1 MRILITPRLTGL
13 PAGRDDYS
21 FLRSLHGDRRVAA
34 TLSADGRVPAATTQR
49 FLRRMLREAGPGAG
63 LWIFRQEGRP
73 VGYCGLRRVVI
84 GGAAETE
91 LLYAAAAD
99 DWNRGLAT
107 EMARAVLEAGF
118 TEAGLGDMVAFTLP
132 LNRASRRIM
141 EKCGF
146 AFERDF
152 IHAGLPHVLYRLRRR

>member
-13 PAGRDDYS
+13 PAGRDDYA
-21 FLRSLHGDRRVAA
+21 FLRRLHGDRRVAA

-49 FLRRMLREAGPGAG
+49 FLRRMLRESGLGAG

-84 GGAAETE
+84 EGTAETE
-91 LLYAAAAD
+91 LLYAVAAE

-107 EMARAVLEAGF
+107 EMARAVVDTFLAEG
-118 TEAGLGDMVAFTLP
+118 GLDDMAAFTLP
-132 LNRASRRIM
+132 HNKASRRVM

-146 AFERDF
+146 AYERDF
-152 IHAGLPHVLYRLRRR
+152 IHAALPHVLYRLRRR